1 MAGLGAEAVPVT
13 SLRENGSE
21 AERGVFVHA
30 VCSAVSAR
38 RESLHLMTGGSG
50 LFKTKKKK
58 KSSFAAQTFNR
69 HRPVK
74 IFVLFTV
81 GGR

>member
-58 KSSFAAQTFNR
+58 KKVVLQLR
-69 HRPVK
+69 HL
-74 IFVLFTV
+74 IGT
-81 GGR
+81 GQ

>member
-1 MAGLGAEAVPVT
+1 MT

-58 KSSFAAQTFNR
+58 KVVLQLR
-69 HRPVK
+69 HL
-74 IFVLFTV
+74 IGT
-81 GGR
+81 GQ